1 MIEGVTPAPA
11 VSCATPVPVIEHV
24 TPAPGVTYTAPAR
37 VIGNATHAPSVTCTT
52 PAPVTDYVT
61 PSPVIV
67 YISDSIGFV
76 NPQFATTAVE
86 ASASESASSAYIPAP
101 LVLKEMAEV
110 VQVIPQEREHV
121 TPGPAVDIGAPAPV
135 IEDVTPEPDVAEETT
150 RNPVEILFSSS
161 TSTSSDHFDE
171 IPNMLD
177 SCIWW
182 LSPLAA
188 MMVESIREGDR
199 ANCTACQTDGGAR
212 TGSFETPQ
220 TNTIYPFA
228 WDHGESD
235 VPNPMRVGPYAA
247 NLTPAVRWHRQES
260 CAGYKYGTQGQVQ

>member
-1 MIEGVTPAPA
+1 MWTKACRLARLESDDSPVIEYVTSAPVVSFTSLLPVIEGVTPAPA
-11 VSCATPVPVIEHV
+11 VTCATPVPVIEHV

-86 ASASESASSAYIPAP
+86 ASASESASPVYIPVP
-101 LVLKEMAEV
+101 LILKKMAEV
-110 VQVIPQEREHV
+110 VQIIPQEREHV

-135 IEDVTPEPDVAEETT
+135 IEDVTPETDVTCELFVAEETT
-150 RNPVEILFSSS
+150 QNPVEILLSSS

-177 SCIWW
+177 SCI
-182 LSPLAA
+182 
-188 MMVESIREGDR
+188 
-199 ANCTACQTDGGAR
+199 
-212 TGSFETPQ
+212 
-220 TNTIYPFA
+220 
-228 WDHGESD
+228 
-235 VPNPMRVGPYAA
+235 
-247 NLTPAVRWHRQES
+247 
-260 CAGYKYGTQGQVQ
+260 